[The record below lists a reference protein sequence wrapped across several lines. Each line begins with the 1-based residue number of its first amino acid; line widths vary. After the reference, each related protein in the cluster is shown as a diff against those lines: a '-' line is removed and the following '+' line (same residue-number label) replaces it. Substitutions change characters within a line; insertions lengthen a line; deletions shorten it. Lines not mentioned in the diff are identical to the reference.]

1 MKLLLDFL
9 PIALF
14 FAAFK
19 FKGIYFATAIAIAVS
34 FVQIAVTYALKR
46 KVEPM
51 ALIGL
56 GVLSVFGGFT
66 LLLHNEMF
74 IKWKPT
80 ILYWIFAAILFFA
93 QLLFKKNPLKALL
106 SSQMAL
112 ADDIWNRLN
121 IAWAVFFS
129 ALGFLNLFIAYHF
142 STGTWVNFKLFGLLG
157 CTLTF
162 LIAQAIYLSPHLEK
176 ENIKEQDK

>member
-66 LLLHNEMF
+66 LLLHNELF

-80 ILYWIFAAILFFA
+80 ILYWIFACVIAGARVFFN
-93 QLLFKKNPLKALL
+93 KNVMRAML
-106 SSQMAL
+106 SSRLAL
-112 ADDIWNRLN
+112 PGRIWDRL
-121 IAWAVFFS
+121 AAGWAAFF
-129 ALGFLNLFIAYHF
+129 
-142 STGTWVNFKLFGLLG
+142 
-157 CTLTF
+157 
-162 LIAQAIYLSPHLEK
+162 
-176 ENIKEQDK
+176 